1 MVLNGA
7 KRNLF
12 QEKCELKSPV
22 KLTGLS
28 CPPKSN
34 TVFFNTNT
42 GSRLCDAEHINFKY
56 EEKKAISVIDLAEVN
71 RNDLIEIVGQIKW
84 LDEVRDVLVGAKKTP
99 KTVRDGLLVDKTGAI
114 KISVWSDLVEQIS
127 EGKTY
132 KLTSVAI
139 QEYFGIKLTTTS
151 GTVISSE
158 EEAIEIDWSAH
169 NVAPTTVKLCCPD
182 IETVSVNSFLQC
194 INIECRKKVV
204 QFAGELKVSCNACRR
219 KMLIKKC
226 PKNFNIELILSDA
239 EKKQHTV
246 TIFPTVVQKVIDI
259 KDKEDDEIEDLLLMA
274 ENIDFVVNKR
284 KVVILMTNHA

>member
-1 MVLNGA
+1 MYLFLDIIGYICSVSPAKLSGKNNFFFDTQIRTNDSSKKVRVMVSNGS

-42 GSRLCDAEHINFKY
+42 GSRLCDAEHINFKH
-56 EEKKAISVIDLAEVN
+56 EEKKAVSVIVLAEVN
-71 RNDLIEIVGQIKW
+71 RNDLIEIIGQIKW

-99 KTVRDGLLVDKTGAI
+99 KTVRDGLLAADKTGAI

-132 KLTSVAI
+132 KLTSIAI
-139 QEYFGIKLTTTS
+139 QEYFGMKLTTTS
-151 GTVISSE
+151 GTIISSE
-158 EEAIEIDWSAH
+158 EEAIEIDWSEH
-169 NVAPTTVKLCCPD
+169 NVAPTTVKLRCPD

-204 QFAGELKVSCNACRR
+204 PFAGELKVSCSNACRR
-219 KMLIKKC
+219 
-226 PKNFNIELILSDA
+226 
-239 EKKQHTV
+239 
-246 TIFPTVVQKVIDI
+246 
-259 KDKEDDEIEDLLLMA
+259 
-274 ENIDFVVNKR
+274 
-284 KVVILMTNHA
+284 